1 MITTTEIAARVRDDR
16 LPLLTLDEFFEGN
29 VREDSLAPNRQG
41 RGRPPLA
48 DIVARLRDVAAR
60 DEVEWVSVA
69 LHNDTQLDDADGDVI
84 AESVLFATT
93 LPATEMEE
101 AVDIAWLHSDGIVES
116 DELSLED
123 YTEVPAVP
131 GHHRVVFLVWD

>member
-1 MITTTEIAARVRDDR
+1 MITTSEIAARVEDDR

-29 VREDSLAPNRQG
+29 VREDSLPPSRQG
-41 RGRPPLA
+41 LRRPPLA

-60 DEVEWVSVA
+60 DDVEWVRVA
-69 LHNDTQLDDADGDVI
+69 LHDDSQLDDADGDVI

-93 LPATEMEE
+93 LPAADLEE
-101 AVDIAWLHSDGIVES
+101 AVDIAWLRSDGVVES
-116 DELSLED
+116 DESSLED
-123 YTEVPAVP
+123 YTEIPAVS